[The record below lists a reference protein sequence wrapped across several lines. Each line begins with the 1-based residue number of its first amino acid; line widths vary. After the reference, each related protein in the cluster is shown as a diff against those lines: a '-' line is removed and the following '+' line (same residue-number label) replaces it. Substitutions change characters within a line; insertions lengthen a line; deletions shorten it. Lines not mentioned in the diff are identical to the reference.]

1 LIAEAIMS
9 DRVQQAGNSPAG
21 TEAEARARRRLAE
34 EKAFYMHLSTYV
46 VVIGALFV
54 INALT
59 GSRWWFF
66 WPALGWGIGILVHA
80 AATFG
85 VGGFLGREWEDK
97 RLQELMDEERG
108 RR

>member
-1 LIAEAIMS
+1 MS
-9 DRVQQAGNSPAG
+9 DPVQHAEESPAG
-21 TEAEARARRRLAE
+21 TDAEARARRRLAG

-46 VVIGALFV
+46 VVIGGLFV

-85 VGGFLGREWEDK
+85 VGGFLGREWEDR
-97 RLQELMDEERG
+97 RLQELIEEERS

>member
-1 LIAEAIMS
+1 MS
-9 DRVQQAGNSPAG
+9 SPVPPNE
-21 TEAEARARRRLAE
+21 TPDSTDFETRARRRLAAE
-34 EKAFYMHLSTYV
+34 RGFYMHLSTYV
-46 VVIGALFV
+46 IVIGALFV

-80 AATFG
+80 ASTFG
-85 VGGFLGREWEDK
+85 VGGFLGRDWEDK
-97 RLQELMDEERG
+97 RLQELIDEERG